1 MSKMKKRIN
10 KKLRNFLLISA
21 AIFLVHFLFIA
32 IYGLTASSSKADV
45 AIVLGTKVD
54 TTGQPSQRLQERLKV
69 GFNLYQSGKT
79 THFIVS
85 GGIGKEGFDESR
97 VMADYLIN
105 LGVDSTRIIRDSLGI
120 TTYASAVNGKVIMKQ
135 RQWNSVIIVS
145 QYFHLLRSK
154 IAFQKMGITDVSV
167 EGTKTYFEWRDFYSI
182 FREIIGVYY
191 YLVRK

>member
-182 FREIIGVYY
+182 FREIIWV
-191 YLVRK
+191 